1 MRSMFWVLAVLA
13 AGAHADEGTP
23 CDNVETTQQGFEC
36 STYNKTT
43 SEHELENSY
52 KDMIDRISTQYA
64 NHPAQ
69 LADYLAK
76 IKNAQEIWKKL
87 RDADCSVQTFTNEK
101 GSQALQIAE
110 NDCFA
115 QMSDERSEY
124 LQSIGIE

>member
-1 MRSMFWVLAVLA
+1 MRSMLLVLAVLA

-23 CDNVETTQQGFEC
+23 CDNVETTQQAFEC
-36 STYNKTT
+36 SAYNKTT
-43 SEHELENSY
+43 SEHELDNSY
-52 KDMIDRISTQYA
+52 KDMVERISAQNT

-69 LADYLAK
+69 LADYLGK

-87 RDADCSVQTFTNEK
+87 RDADCAVQTFANEK
-101 GSQALQIAE
+101 GSQAFQVAE
-110 NDCFA
+110 NDCIA